1 MAKVDEFGRP
11 IYETAEE
18 YNKARRASSKP
29 RTYDSPEGAAYQ
41 HNPVNENYSY
51 QKAIQRQQNST
62 GVKNVKKTVRN
73 VIIIIIM
80 FTVGFIFSMFN
91 MVSDSYDEIYQD
103 FEAGWDDI
111 EDSWDDIE
119 DGVND
124 GYGEY
129 IGDNT
134 VPLPEG
140 FETFSYNGHT
150 VTLPTSYEEIAQL
163 GLVPEEESWENELVP
178 DDYEELINM
187 CTENGTYIGMI
198 RINNYTGEEIPLGK
212 CMVDYIYIENTA
224 IYVDEENV
232 PDFVFGDG
240 LTFESTYEDLEAYF
254 GEPYYHYKDHS
265 GDNYKYDSY
274 QWMYYG
280 DEEVQ
285 YVNVVFWHDE
295 MSQVDIEK
303 KSYEDKY

>member
-18 YNKARRASSKP
+18 YNKAKKTGSRP
-29 RTYDSPEGAAYQ
+29 RTYDSPEGDAYR
-41 HNPVNENYSY
+41 HNPIKTDIRY
-51 QKAIQRQQNST
+51 QSATQRHVQQEGAKKA
-62 GVKNVKKTVRN
+62 KKITLV
-73 VIIIIIM
+73 VIIFIIM
-80 FTVGFIFSMFN
+80 VNVGVVFSLFQG
-91 MVSDSYDEIYQD
+91 VSGVYDDIYQE
-103 FEAGWDDI
+103 FEEDWVEVGDD
-111 EDSWDDIE
+111 S
-119 DGVND
+119 DGN
-124 GYGEY
+124 GEY
-129 IGDNT
+129 MGDNT
-134 VPLPEG
+134 TPLPEG

-240 LTFESTYEDLEAYF
+240 LTFESTYEDLQAYF
-254 GEPYYHYKDHS
+254 GDPYYHYKDHS